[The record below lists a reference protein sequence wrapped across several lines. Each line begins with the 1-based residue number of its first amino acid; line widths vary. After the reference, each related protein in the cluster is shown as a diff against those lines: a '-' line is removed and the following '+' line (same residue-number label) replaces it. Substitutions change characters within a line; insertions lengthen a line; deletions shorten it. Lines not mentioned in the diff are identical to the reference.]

1 MNARFYGTSHQMRV
15 DYATSH
21 TIARIIQTYQQN
33 PPTIGTKTHI
43 APTKIKDKRIR
54 IIRINAAPINQ
65 TILT

>member
-33 PPTIGTKTHI
+33 PPKIGTKTHI
-43 APTKIKDKRIR
+43 APKKNKIKT
-54 IIRINAAPINQ
+54 N
-65 TILT
+65 